1 MKQKNSYQISSA
13 KIIVMGELIVNLPV
27 TIIILGSA
35 IILGQFGLGW
45 NLSIIIGVGIGW
57 YSWGKLLDK
66 WKNWAL
72 DHNVDRERLFRLGK
86 MGLINFYRHKL
97 MDQKEKNEN

>member
-1 MKQKNSYQISSA
+1 
-13 KIIVMGELIVNLPV
+13 MGELIVNLPV
-27 TIIILGSA
+27 TVIILVSA
-35 IILGQFGLGW
+35 FILRQFGFGW

-57 YSWGKLLDK
+57 YCWGKLLDK

-86 MGLINFYRHKL
+86 LGLINFYRYKII
-97 MDQKEKNEN
+97 DQEEKNED